1 MSVIDTS
8 VAIERVK
15 SRSEIYEDVTEVTL
29 VEYPP
34 IIDYPKFYGKVLVID
49 RKDVLL
55 AIELQRRLRII
66 GKPKPFAD
74 LLIASICINRNE
86 ELITKNSDF
95 VDIAKVSNLKVK
107 II

>member
-8 VAIERVK
+8 IAIERVK
-15 SRSEIYEDVTEVTL
+15 NAIEILENITEVTL

-34 IIDYPKFYGKVLVID
+34 LTEYMGLHGKILPIE

-55 AIELQRRLRII
+55 AVELQKRLRKN

-74 LLIASICINRNE
+74 ILIASICINRNE
-86 ELITKNSDF
+86 GLFTRDEDF
-95 VDIAKVSNLKVK
+95 LDIAEVSDLKVK
-107 II
+107 LL

>member
-8 VAIERVK
+8 IVIERVK
-15 SRSEIYEDVTEVTL
+15 SDIKILENITEVTL

-34 IIDYPKFYGKVLVID
+34 LTEYIKFHGKILPIE

-55 AIELQRRLRII
+55 AVELQKRLRKK

-74 LLIASICINRNE
+74 ILIASICINRNE
-86 ELITKNSDF
+86 ELFTRDEDF
-95 VDIAKVSNLKVK
+95 LDIAEVSNLKVK
-107 II
+107 LL

>member
-8 VAIERVK
+8 IAIEKVK
-15 SRSEIYEDVTEVTL
+15 SRSEIHEDITEVTL

-34 IIDYPKFYGKVLVID
+34 IIDYPKFYGKVLTID
-49 RKDVLL
+49 RKDILL
-55 AIELQRRLRII
+55 AIELQRRLRVI

-86 ELITKNSDF
+86 ELITKDKDF
-95 VDIAKVSNLKVK
+95 LDIAEVSNLKVK
-107 II
+107 VI